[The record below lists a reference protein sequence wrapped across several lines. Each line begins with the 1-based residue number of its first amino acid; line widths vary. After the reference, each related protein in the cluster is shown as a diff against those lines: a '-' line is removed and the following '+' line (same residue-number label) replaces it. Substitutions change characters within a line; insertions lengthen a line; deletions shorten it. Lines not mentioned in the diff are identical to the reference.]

1 MVVLEVGIKQR
12 RPALVVSTVNGMTT
26 GDQHVNTLHPT
37 REGRKVKG
45 CGQVGILTGACS
57 ENHIPIF
64 KNSTLIFI
72 SATIV
77 MFVTLSLS
85 R

>member
-1 MVVLEVGIKQR
+1 MGVEQR
-12 RPALVVSTVNGMTT
+12 GPALVVSTVNGMTT

-64 KNSTLIFI
+64 KNLTLNFI
-72 SATIV
+72 SVATIIIV
-77 MFVTLSLS
+77 VFVALSLS

>member
-1 MVVLEVGIKQR
+1 MGIEQR
-12 RPALVVSTVNGMTT
+12 GPALVVSTVNGMTT
-26 GDQHVNTLHPT
+26 GDQHVNTLNPT

-57 ENHIPIF
+57 ENYIPIF
-64 KNSTLIFI
+64 KSLTLNFI
-72 SATIV
+72 SVATIV
-77 MFVTLSLS
+77 EFMTLSLN